1 MNKKTKIQE
10 NKAITLIALV
20 ITIIVLIILAG
31 VAINLTLGQ
40 NGLVTRAKQ
49 ASENYRIAKEKEEL
63 QLEIADIQ
71 TQTIKEEGRVATLQ
85 DLYNKID
92 KMKFAIEIS
101 NEKIADIDSTIVNP
115 TYAVVNKIESNIYFT
130 LDKKLEIIKVE
141 VKGKVIQKEEIV
153 KVSNIIWENGKVTVE
168 LTTKETG
175 TIEYKVGEDG
185 IYQTGTTINNLK
197 HGDIVYT
204 RVNNN
209 GTYTEEETKEIKD
222 TIEPEEFKIEASDI
236 TTDSIKISGS
246 TQDDQTGLAT
256 YSYVVAT
263 KTNVIV
269 QEIEG
274 QIVTEYTITGL
285 ESGTEYIVYMLAY
298 DNAGNMRKSKEEK
311 IKTKVEATEVYAKL
325 YADGTLALSSTDT
338 TISGKT
344 VQNNYGII
352 KYSGYYTNWYNDREK
367 IKKIIILDK
376 IVPNTCDRWFYSCSN
391 LTEIINIENLDTS
404 LVTSM
409 EYMFM
414 YCSNLTELNLNSFNT
429 SSVTSMNGMFEGCS
443 NLTELNLNSFNTS
456 SVTSMLCMFEGCSN
470 LTELNLNSFNTNSVT
485 SMLCMFYNCQKLE
498 KLDVSHFETKSVT
511 NMFGLFRG
519 CQNLTNLN
527 VNHFNT
533 SSVTDMGYMFEQ
545 CLKLEQLD
553 VSHFDTRLVTNM
565 ESMFSGLS
573 VESLNL
579 SNFNTSQVINMS
591 GMFWGCNK
599 LTNLDLSNF
608 NTNLVTNMSAMFN
621 YCKNLTN
628 INLNNFNT
636 SSVTDMRQM
645 FQYCSSLKTL
655 NLSSFD
661 TTKVTNMEYMFFS
674 SENLT
679 NILVSSKWK
688 TSSNNSMMFNNCGT
702 QQVTYK

>member
-40 NGLVTRAKQ
+40 NGLFARAKQ

-92 KMKFAIEIS
+92 KIKFAIEIS
-101 NEKIADIDSTIVNP
+101 NDEIADIDSTIVNP

-130 LDKKLEIIKVE
+130 VDKKLEIIKVE
-141 VKGKVIQKEEIV
+141 VKGKTTQKAEIV

-246 TQDDQTGLAT
+246 TQDNQTGLAT

-269 QEIEG
+269 QEIAG
-274 QIVTEYTITGL
+274 QTVTEYTITGL

-298 DNAGNMRKSKEEK
+298 DNAGNVRKSNEVS
-311 IKTKVEATEVYAKL
+311 IKTLIQETGIYGKI
-325 YADGTLALSSTDT
+325 YADGIFTLSSRNDA
-338 TISGKT
+338 ILEGKT
-344 VQNNYGII
+344 ITKEYENQLEKLKTSQRPDWYTKDRNYIENNV
-352 KYSGYYTNWYNDREK
+352 NQ
-367 IKKIIILDK
+367 IIILDE
-376 IVPNTCDRWFYSCSN
+376 IVSTSYYALFNDFTSC
-391 LTEIINIENLDTS
+391 TKIENIQNINTSITTDMREMFQHCWKLEELDLSTFDTS
-404 LVTSM
+404 NATDM
-409 EYMFM
+409 
-414 YCSNLTELNLNSFNT
+414 
-429 SSVTSMNGMFEGCS
+429 
-443 NLTELNLNSFNTS
+443 
-456 SVTSMLCMFEGCSN
+456 
-470 LTELNLNSFNTNSVT
+470 TN
-485 SMLCMFYNCQKLE
+485 MFYNCRKLL
-498 KLDVSHFETKSVT
+498 KVNLSTFETC
-511 NMFGLFRG
+511 N
-519 CQNLTNLN
+519 
-527 VNHFNT
+527 
-533 SSVTDMGYMFEQ
+533 
-545 CLKLEQLD
+545 
-553 VSHFDTRLVTNM
+553 
-565 ESMFSGLS
+565 
-573 VESLNL
+573 
-579 SNFNTSQVINMS
+579 VINMS
-591 GMFWGCNK
+591 YMFSGCSLLQILDLSKFNTSNVTNMSSMFNGCSALQALDVTDFNTSKVMSMSGMFSGCKFTSIDLSKFDTSSVINMSSMFQNCEN
-599 LTNLDLSNF
+599 LTSIDLSNF
-608 NTNLVTNMSAMFN
+608 DTQSVSEMNAMFYN
-621 YCKNLTN
+621 CKSLISLDLTSFNMKKIEYTDQMFYEAKNLKEIKVKRSNWKTGTKSSKNMFTN
-628 INLNNFNT
+628 CGV
-636 SSVTDMRQM
+636 SSVTYID
-645 FQYCSSLKTL
+645 
-655 NLSSFD
+655 
-661 TTKVTNMEYMFFS
+661 
-674 SENLT
+674 
-679 NILVSSKWK
+679 
-688 TSSNNSMMFNNCGT
+688 
-702 QQVTYK
+702 